1 MARNE
6 GATDATLPPS
16 SQGQEAVCTLQIEGM
31 HCASCVRRIERSL
44 QKVEGVRE
52 ARVNLATNRA
62 IVVYDPEQTKAEALI
77 HAVERAGYGA
87 QPVSERSAFS
97 HQAPLMPEKEAAA
110 IPTHASASDTGRLRE
125 LIAAAVLT
133 APVLGLSMGMSHRS
147 FALNSLLAVFSAVVV
162 FGFGRE
168 LFVGAWRAFRYSHS
182 ATMDTLI
189 VVGATAAY
197 AYSLFQLVT
206 SNHPQLYFETAAT
219 IVTFILLGR
228 YLEERAKRKA
238 AGAIQALAELSPR
251 TATVVTER
259 GEQEI
264 PLEQVKPGDVLRVRP
279 GEKIAVDGVVTE
291 GVSAVDESLLTG
303 ESLPVEKRPGDKV
316 VGGTLNQSGTLL
328 YRATATGSDTVLAH
342 MMQMVEE
349 AQASKAP
356 VQRLADV
363 VAAVFVPIVFAVAL
377 LTFGIRFWALHEGA
391 TAALTAAVA
400 VLVIACPCA
409 LGLATPTAILVGTG
423 RGALMGILFR
433 NGEALERAQ
442 AVRRVV
448 FDKTGTLT
456 EGRPSVTDIFTVKG
470 IDEADTRQRE
480 RELLYLAA
488 NAERGSEHPLAKSLV
503 TKAGP
508 ALLTAQVTGFSAEAG
523 AGAVAFVDGRL
534 VCVGNRRLMEQRGI
548 ALDPTLLNHAEA
560 LEAQGKTV
568 VFIGV
573 DGCLLGLVGIAD
585 TPRPEAKAAI
595 ADLQAMGLE
604 VAMLTGDS
612 EKVARVVAEEL
623 GLTEVYAAL
632 QPHQKV
638 AIIKRWQAEGRG
650 PIAMVGDGINDAA
663 ALVQADIGIAMGKGT
678 DVAKE
683 AADITLLGTNLRNV
697 ARALRLSRAVMR
709 VIQQNLFW
717 AFLFN
722 TIGIPLAAFGG
733 LNPMIAALAMAFS
746 SVAVVSNSL
755 RLRTMRFSVS

>member
-1 MARNE
+1 MASGE
-6 GATDATLPPS
+6 KTAGTAPPSS
-16 SQGQEAVCTLQIEGM
+16 SQGQEAVCTLDIEGM
-31 HCASCVRRIERSL
+31 HCASCMRRIERSL

-62 IVVYDPEQTKAEALI
+62 VVVYDPKQAEPETLI

-87 QPVSERSAFS
+87 K
-97 HQAPLMPEKEAAA
+97 LMPEERGFAHHALSMSEKEAAA
-110 IPTHASASDTGRLRE
+110 TPSHDHGSAYSSDTARLKE
-125 LIAAAVLT
+125 LIAAVVLT
-133 APVLGLSMGMSHRS
+133 APVLGLSMGMPHRS
-147 FALNSLLAVFSAVVV
+147 FALNILLAVLSATVV
-162 FGFGRE
+162 FGLGRE

-197 AYSLFQLVT
+197 GYSLFQLAA
-206 SNHPQLYFETAAT
+206 SAHPQLYFETAAT

-251 TATVVTER
+251 TATVVTED
-259 GEQEI
+259 GEHEI
-264 PLEQVKPGDVLRVRP
+264 PLEQVRPGDILRVRP

-349 AQASKAP
+349 AQTSKAP
-356 VQRLADV
+356 VQRLADA

-377 LTFGIRFWALHEGA
+377 LTFGIRFWALHESA
-391 TAALTAAVA
+391 TLALTAAVA

-423 RGALMGILFR
+423 RGALMGILIR

-456 EGRPSVTDIFTVKG
+456 EGRPSVTDIVVGKG
-470 IDEADTRQRE
+470 ADALDQE

-488 NAERGSEHPLAKSLV
+488 NAERGSEHPLAKCLV
-503 TKAGP
+503 AKAGP
-508 ALLTAQVTGFSAEAG
+508 TLLTAQVTDFSAEAG
-523 AGAVAFVDGRL
+523 AGAVASVDGQV
-534 VCVGNRRLMEQRGI
+534 VCVGNRRLMEERGI
-548 ALDPTLLNHAEA
+548 ALDPTLLAHAEA

-568 VFIGV
+568 VFVAVEGL
-573 DGCLLGLVGIAD
+573 LLGIVGIAD

-595 ADLQAMGLE
+595 ADLKEMGLE
-604 VAMLTGDS
+604 VTMLTGDS
-612 EKVARVVAEEL
+612 KRVAQVVAQEL
-623 GLTEVYAAL
+623 GIAEVYAEL
-632 QPHQKV
+632 QPYQKV
-638 AIIKRWQAEGRG
+638 ETIKRWQAEGRG

-663 ALVQADIGIAMGKGT
+663 ALAQADIGIAMGKGT

-683 AADITLLGTNLRNV
+683 AADITLVGTNLRNV
-697 ARALRLSRAVMR
+697 AKALRLSRAVMG
-709 VIQQNLFW
+709 VIKQNLFW

-722 TIGIPLAAFGG
+722 TVGIPLAAFGG

-755 RLRTMRFSVS
+755 RLRTVRL